1 MQVMS
6 PVQTLSGAATSLCNK
21 CVQVTDEQSAEL
33 VQTYSGNVDDATFKN
48 EFVEGYR
55 DAKCLPGSAALTK
68 SEKRPA
74 TRYVGRKSR
83 SLARRHRHTESK
95 TSRLISMR
103 VARNLGGAYV
113 GAYVGAF
120 VGAVVGVL
128 GRCAPARRRVESVR
142 APSVV
147 HLVRRVQA

>member
-74 TRYVGRKSR
+74 TRYVGPKSR